1 MRWNLSLRYVGAR
14 GFYSVVF
21 FLLSVRIPTCSAVQW
36 HASPSSGVVV
46 SVCQLE
52 IYSVMEFL
60 SKDDGRP
67 ALLIRFFSQSLPH
80 HHHSACRSCSSTE
93 CMNNPRT
100 TCMHACSCSALHDL
114 LTCRCNV
121 PCNKLTW
128 RPGQGHRVV
137 CFLACIVSKRTT
149 QNHMH

>member
-80 HHHSACRSCSSTE
+80 HHHAACRSCSSTE

-100 TCMHACSCSALHDL
+100 TCMHACSCSAL
-114 LTCRCNV
+114 T
-121 PCNKLTW
+121 
-128 RPGQGHRVV
+128 
-137 CFLACIVSKRTT
+137 S
-149 QNHMH
+149 

>member
-21 FLLSVRIPTCSAVQW
+21 FLLGPHPDVQCSAVQW

-52 IYSVMEFL
+52 IYSVMEFS

-80 HHHSACRSCSSTE
+80 HHHAACRSCSSTE

-100 TCMHACSCSALHDL
+100 TCMHACSCSAL
-114 LTCRCNV
+114 T
-121 PCNKLTW
+121 
-128 RPGQGHRVV
+128 
-137 CFLACIVSKRTT
+137 S
-149 QNHMH
+149 